1 MKSTTPLIF
10 LLLCLFNVGN
20 VFAQSDNVPRDTI
33 YYHGNE
39 SLSMYILSADY
50 HELSEDSRLL
60 TIMQDFQSRLKEMKG
75 DIPQN
80 ESYIIEY
87 KFQTK
92 IEILQSNKIVSY
104 SLSANS
110 GPTENFRNQAI
121 LTIPQS
127 RNQVNIQFNDTEALM
142 NADFKALLE
151 GIVAELPEKNRHL
164 RFLEYQYEGE
174 IGKSKLIE
182 NKVSGDMDMLRLS
195 AGIGANV
202 YRSKFLTDISGELAF
217 QFNKK
222 GILKNQFYASTN
234 LMFSF
239 NEDNSPVINTFV
251 NLGYKVNFSSQKDDP
266 NWLGMEFG
274 TIVNRNGDVFKPN
287 TMRFGLNW
295 AVGKGISVAPQLYFN
310 GFFKEVTPGFRIGIG
325 F

>member
-1 MKSTTPLIF
+1 
-10 LLLCLFNVGN
+10 
-20 VFAQSDNVPRDTI
+20 
-33 YYHGNE
+33 
-39 SLSMYILSADY
+39 
-50 HELSEDSRLL
+50 
-60 TIMQDFQSRLKEMKG
+60 MKG

-127 RNQVNIQFNDTEALM
+127 RNQVNIQFNDAEALM

>member
-1 MKSTTPLIF
+1 MKPTITSFF
-10 LLLCLFNVGN
+10 LLLGVFCFGN
-20 VFAQSDNVPRDTI
+20 AFGQNEGAPRDTI
-33 YYHGNE
+33 HFHG
-39 SLSMYILSADY
+39 SDHFAMYILSSDY
-50 HELSEDSRLL
+50 HKLTGEDQVE
-60 TIMQDFQSRLKEMKG
+60 IMLVDFQNMLKEIK
-75 DIPQN
+75 DKVPTSS
-80 ESYIIEY
+80 SYIIEY
-87 KFQTK
+87 GYQTK
-92 IEILQSNKIVSY
+92 IEVLESNRIASF
-104 SLSANS
+104 SISEGNGIA
-110 GPTENFRNQAI
+110 ENFRNQAI
-121 LTIPQS
+121 ITDPNS
-127 RNQVNIQFNDTEALM
+127 RYQVNIGFNELDKVLM
-142 NADFKALLE
+142 MDFNKVIGE
-151 GIVAELPEKNRHL
+151 IKAELPEKDRHL

-174 IGKSKLIE
+174 IGKSKLIQ
-182 NKVSGDMDMLRLS
+182 NKISGDMDMLRLS

-202 YRSKFLTDISGELAF
+202 YRSNFLTDISGELAF

-287 TMRFGLNW
+287 TMRLGLNW

-310 GFFKEVTPGFRIGIG
+310 GFFKQVSPGFRIGIG
-325 F
+325 L